1 MPLFRAKAFAPATVA
16 NVGPGFDVFGFAL
29 EGAGDVVEARRAER
43 RGVRLVAVSGDAGAL
58 PRDAK
63 NNVVT
68 AVAARMTRGLGLPFG
83 IDLSLEKGLPLG
95 SGLGSSSASS
105 VAAAVAVNALLGQMY
120 GTDELLEFARHGER
134 VACGSAHADNV
145 APSLLGGFCIVQSY
159 DPLEV
164 VRLDVPRSWHAAVV
178 HPHFDLPTRR
188 ARAAL
193 PTSVSMAAMT
203 ANVANA
209 SAAVAAIMK
218 KDLRMFGRAIMGD
231 AVVVPARR
239 RLIPH
244 FGDVGRAAIHA
255 GAAGVSISGAGPSM
269 FALTDSKAHAKVVS
283 ARMAAVWRK
292 SGLGADVFVSR
303 IGAPGA
309 RVFGTRRS

>member
-1 MPLFRAKAFAPATVA
+1 MLLHAKAFAPATVA

-43 RGVRLVAVSGDAGAL
+43 RGVRMAAVIGDGGKL

-63 NNVVT
+63 RNVVT
-68 AVAARMTRGLGLPFG
+68 AVAEKMTRGLGLPFG

-105 VAAAVAVNALLGQMY
+105 VAAAVAVNELLGRMY
-120 GTDELLEFARHGER
+120 GDEELLGFARFGER
-134 VACGSAHADNV
+134 VACGAAHADNV
-145 APSLLGGFCIVQSY
+145 VPSLFGGFC
-159 DPLEV
+159 V
-164 VRLDVPRSWHAAVV
+164 VLPGEPPEIIRLDVPRGWHAAVV
-178 HPHFDLPTRR
+178 HPHFELPTRK
-188 ARAAL
+188 ARAAVPKKIPL
-193 PTSVSMAAMT
+193 GAMT
-203 ANVANA
+203 ANVAH
-209 SAAVAAIMK
+209 AAAAIAAIQK
-218 KDLRMFGRAIMGD
+218 KDLRLFGRAVMGD

-239 RLIPH
+239 KLIPH
-244 FGDVGRAAIHA
+244 FDDVGRAAIHS
-255 GAAGVSISGAGPSM
+255 GAAGVTISGAGPSM
-269 FALTDSKAHAKVVS
+269 VALTESKARATVVA